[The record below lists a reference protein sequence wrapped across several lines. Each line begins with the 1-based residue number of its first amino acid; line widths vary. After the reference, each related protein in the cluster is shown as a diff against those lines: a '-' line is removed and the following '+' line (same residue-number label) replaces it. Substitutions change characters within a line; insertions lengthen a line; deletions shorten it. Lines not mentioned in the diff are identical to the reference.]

1 MIEPEAE
8 PRPSGGRHGSAECR
22 LIAENGLIMQCL
34 AGSGLHGISIASTD
48 DRDEV
53 GVCIEP
59 PRYVIGLGTIQG
71 APFEQ
76 YLYRSQPE
84 GVRSGPGDLDLTV
97 YGLRKWMKLAMAGN
111 PTIILPFFA
120 PEENF
125 TYLSEYGRQLLALR
139 EKIVTRQA
147 GQRFIGY
154 LQQQLR
160 RLESHHGK
168 GKDVTR
174 PELIQAY
181 GFDTKYAAH
190 MVRLG
195 WQGEELMVTGTL
207 TLPVP
212 EPQRAW
218 LMDLREGKHTMKE
231 AVHEATTAARRIQ
244 AAIRTSPLRQAPDE
258 GQIDQW
264 LARAH
269 LQVWA
274 SRAMIP

>member
-1 MIEPEAE
+1 MTEPK
-8 PRPSGGRHGSAECR
+8 PSGGRHASAECR

-34 AGSGLHGISIASTD
+34 AGSGLHGISIAATD

-53 GVCIEP
+53 GICIEP
-59 PRYVIGLGTIQG
+59 PRYVIGLETIEG
-71 APFEQ
+71 SPFEQ

-97 YGLRKWMKLAMAGN
+97 YCLRKWVKLAMAGN

-120 PEENF
+120 PPEEF
-125 TYLSEYGRQLLALR
+125 TYLSEFGQQLLSLR

-147 GQRFIGY
+147 GNRFIGY
-154 LQQQLR
+154 LQQQQR
-160 RLESHHGK
+160 RLESHNGQ
-168 GKDVTR
+168 GSDVTR
-174 PELIQAY
+174 AELIAAY

-195 WQGEELMVTGTL
+195 WQGLELMQTGTL

-212 EPQRAW
+212 EPQRTW
-218 LMDLREGKHTMKE
+218 LIDLREGRHTMKE
-231 AVHEATTAARRIQ
+231 ALHEANSAARRIRED
-244 AAIRTSPLRQAPDE
+244 IRTSPLRQVPDE
-258 GQIDQW
+258 GVVSKW
-264 LARAH
+264 LTTAY